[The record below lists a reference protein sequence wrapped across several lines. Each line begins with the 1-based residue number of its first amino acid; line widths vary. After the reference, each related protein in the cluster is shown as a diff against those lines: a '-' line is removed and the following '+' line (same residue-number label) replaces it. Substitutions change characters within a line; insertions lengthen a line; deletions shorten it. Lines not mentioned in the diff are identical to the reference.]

1 MLESNFKQILI
12 KKIKEQFE
20 GCQIVFLSPEN
31 FQGIPDIAIFYKN
44 KWAMLE
50 GKKNEKASIRPNQ
63 KYWIEEFNKM
73 SYASFIY
80 PENMEVVLSELEQA
94 FKS

>member
-1 MLESNFKQILI
+1 MLEGTFKQKL
-12 KKIKEQFE
+12 KKRIEERFP

-31 FQGIPDIAIFYKN
+31 FQGIPDIAIFFKD

-50 GKKNEKASIRPNQ
+50 GKKSKDASVRPNQ
-63 KYWIEEFNKM
+63 EHWVNEFNKM

-80 PENMEVVLSELEQA
+80 PENMEVVLDELEQA
-94 FKS
+94 FRC